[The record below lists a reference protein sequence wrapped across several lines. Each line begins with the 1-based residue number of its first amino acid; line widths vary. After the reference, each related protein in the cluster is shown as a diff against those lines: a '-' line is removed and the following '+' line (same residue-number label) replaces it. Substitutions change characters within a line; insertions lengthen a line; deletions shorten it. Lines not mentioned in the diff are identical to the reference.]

1 MASAVKIAI
10 SLPSDVLHAAEN
22 ERRARG
28 QTRSEFIRHA
38 IEAYLREARER
49 EAVARYVQAYRDQP
63 ETEEETAAFDALAI
77 EAFGSEPWE

>member
-10 SLPSDVLHAAEN
+10 SLPSDVLDAAET

-49 EAVARYVQAYRDQP
+49 DRV
-63 ETEEETAAFDALAI
+63 
-77 EAFGSEPWE
+77 